1 MLKHGIEIQQRL
13 AKGILGGPFRCDFS
27 ITLNS
32 VLYEISIEQ
41 MVIRKTII
49 STNESVELDDLI
61 AVFNKLDMLIMLGEG
76 QFIPIKKAWIIKN
89 GKSVESKEL
98 DSKIAMRL
106 NLFNSCD
113 FTIGNHSKFL
123 SFDQYIDDN
132 VFLKWIKMLEEL
144 DIVHPMVLY
153 SMADTG
159 MPIDCKTAF
168 IIESFES
175 LTDLIEKYNKSFI
188 RPYVH
193 KWESAL
199 KKYLCAIIELYGK
212 DIFCKEDK
220 ANVERFAQILV
231 NSRNRMAHIK
241 SKQGRYYLNGSES
254 ILYAVKLSFL
264 YRHIL
269 LTLLEVDY
277 NFYKSQI
284 TKLVNDWD
292 NWNGILEE
300 FLKKF

>member
-1 MLKHGIEIQQRL
+1 MLEYGIEIQQRL
-13 AKGILGGPFRCDFS
+13 ANGILGGPFRCDFS

-49 STNESVELDDLI
+49 STNESIELDDLI
-61 AVFNKLDMLIMLGEG
+61 VIFNKLDMLIMLGEG
-76 QFIPIKKAWIIKN
+76 QFIPIEKAWIIKN

-175 LTDLIEKYNKSFI
+175 LAELIKKYNKSFAKPSYK
-188 RPYVH
+188 RG
-193 KWESAL
+193 ESL
-199 KKYLCAIIELYGK
+199 LQECLCAIIKTLWRRY
-212 DIFCKEDK
+212 IS
-220 ANVERFAQILV
+220 ER
-231 NSRNRMAHIK
+231 N
-241 SKQGRYYLNGSES
+241 
-254 ILYAVKLSFL
+254 
-264 YRHIL
+264 
-269 LTLLEVDY
+269 
-277 NFYKSQI
+277 
-284 TKLVNDWD
+284 
-292 NWNGILEE
+292 
-300 FLKKF
+300 

>member
-1 MLKHGIEIQQRL
+1 MLEYGIEIQQRL
-13 AKGILGGPFRCDFS
+13 ANGILGGPFRCDFS

-41 MVIRKTII
+41 MGIRKTSI

-61 AVFNKLDMLIMLGEG
+61 VVFNKLDMLIMLGEG
-76 QFIPIKKAWIIKN
+76 QFIPIEKAWIIKN
-89 GKSVESKEL
+89 GNSIESKEL

-188 RPYVH
+188 RPDVH
-193 KWESAL
+193 NRESAL
-199 KKYLCAIIELYGK
+199 KKYLCAIIKLYGEE
-212 DIFCKEDK
+212 IFQKETNTDL
-220 ANVERFAQILV
+220 ERFTHILKD
-231 NSRNRMAHIK
+231 SRNRMAHIK

-277 NFYKSQI
+277 NLYKSNI
-284 TKLVNDWD
+284 TKLVNDWE

>member
-1 MLKHGIEIQQRL
+1 
-13 AKGILGGPFRCDFS
+13 
-27 ITLNS
+27 
-32 VLYEISIEQ
+32 

-49 STNESVELDDLI
+49 STNESIELDDLI
-61 AVFNKLDMLIMLGEG
+61 VIFNKLDMLIMLGEG
-76 QFIPIKKAWIIKN
+76 QFIPIEKAWIIKN
-89 GKSVESKEL
+89 GKSDESKEL

-212 DIFCKEDK
+212 DIFCKEYK

-241 SKQGRYYLNGSES
+241 SKQGRYYLNGLES

>member
-76 QFIPIKKAWIIKN
+76 QFIPIEKAWIIKN
-89 GKSVESKEL
+89 GKSDESKEL

-123 SFDQYIDDN
+123 SFDQYIDNN

-193 KWESAL
+193 KLESAL

>member
-76 QFIPIKKAWIIKN
+76 QFIPIEKAWIIKN

-199 KKYLCAIIELYGK
+199 KKYLCAIIGLYGK
-212 DIFCKEDK
+212 DIFC
-220 ANVERFAQILV
+220 L
-231 NSRNRMAHIK
+231 
-241 SKQGRYYLNGSES
+241 RY
-254 ILYAVKLSFL
+254 
-264 YRHIL
+264 
-269 LTLLEVDY
+269 
-277 NFYKSQI
+277 
-284 TKLVNDWD
+284 
-292 NWNGILEE
+292 
-300 FLKKF
+300 

>member
-13 AKGILGGPFRCDFS
+13 ANGILGGPFQCDFS

-61 AVFNKLDMLIMLGEG
+61 VVFNKLDMLIMLGEG
-76 QFIPIKKAWIIKN
+76 QFIPIEKAWIIKN
-89 GKSVESKEL
+89 GKSIESKEL

-113 FTIGNHSKFL
+113 FTTGNHSKFL

-175 LTDLIEKYNKSFI
+175 LAELIEKYNKSFTKPSYK
-188 RPYVH
+188 RG
-193 KWESAL
+193 ESL
-199 KKYLCAIIELYGK
+199 LQKCLCAIIKLYGE
-212 DIFCKEDK
+212 DIFQKETNTNIEK
-220 ANVERFAQILV
+220 FTHILKD
-231 NSRNRMAHIK
+231 SRNRISHIK
-241 SKQGRYYLNGSES
+241 TKQGRYYLNGSS
-254 ILYAVKLSFL
+254 LFCM
-264 YRHIL
+264 
-269 LTLLEVDY
+269 
-277 NFYKSQI
+277 Q
-284 TKLVNDWD
+284 
-292 NWNGILEE
+292 
-300 FLKKF
+300 

>member
-76 QFIPIKKAWIIKN
+76 QFIPIEKAWIIKN
-89 GKSVESKEL
+89 GKSDESKEL

-188 RPYVH
+188 RSYVH
-193 KWESAL
+193 KWESDL

>member
-1 MLKHGIEIQQRL
+1 MLEYGIEIQQRL
-13 AKGILGGPFRCDFS
+13 ANGILGGPFRCDFS

-49 STNESVELDDLI
+49 STNESIELDDLI
-61 AVFNKLDMLIMLGEG
+61 VIFNKLDILIMLGEG
-76 QFIPIKKAWIIKN
+76 QFIPIEKAWIIKN

-175 LTDLIEKYNKSFI
+175 LAELIKKYNKSFAKPSYK
-188 RPYVH
+188 RG
-193 KWESAL
+193 ESL
-199 KKYLCAIIELYGK
+199 LQECLCAIIKLYGE
-212 DIFCKEDK
+212 DIFQKEINTDL
-220 ANVERFAQILV
+220 ERFTYILKD
-231 NSRNRMAHIK
+231 SRNRMAHIK
-241 SKQGRYYLNGSES
+241 SKQGKYYLNGSES

-284 TKLVNDWD
+284 TKLVNDWE

>member
-1 MLKHGIEIQQRL
+1 
-13 AKGILGGPFRCDFS
+13 
-27 ITLNS
+27 
-32 VLYEISIEQ
+32 

-61 AVFNKLDMLIMLGEG
+61 AMFNKLDMLIMLGEG
-76 QFIPIKKAWIIKN
+76 QFIPIEKAWIIKN

>member
-13 AKGILGGPFRCDFS
+13 ANGILGGPFQCDFS

-61 AVFNKLDMLIMLGEG
+61 VVFNKLDMLIMLGEG
-76 QFIPIKKAWIIKN
+76 QFIPIEKAWIIKN
-89 GKSVESKEL
+89 SKSIESREL

-113 FTIGNHSKFL
+113 FTTGNHSKFL

-175 LTDLIEKYNKSFI
+175 LAELIEKYNKSFTKPSYK
-188 RPYVH
+188 RG
-193 KWESAL
+193 ESL
-199 KKYLCAIIELYGK
+199 LQKCLCAIIKLYGE
-212 DIFCKEDK
+212 DIFQKETNTNIEK
-220 ANVERFAQILV
+220 FTHILKD
-231 NSRNRMAHIK
+231 SRNRISHIK
-241 SKQGRYYLNGSES
+241 TKQGRYYLNGSEP